1 MSQVE
6 PMFSDGE
13 AYERSIGRW
22 SRVVGQQFLD
32 WMAVPPGL
40 RWLDVGCGN
49 GAFTEEII
57 ARCAP
62 CAVSGLDP
70 SQEQIDHA
78 RSRQAGK
85 MADYQAGDAQA
96 LPFAEGTFDAAAMA
110 LVISFVPDPAGAV
123 AQMARVVRPG
133 GWVGAYMWDF
143 AGGGVPTYPL
153 NAGAKDLGITFAQP
167 YSVDVSRLH
176 VLKELWLAA
185 GLAQVETRTIRIR
198 VRHESF
204 DAFWNSNGQ
213 VGPSGKAIASL
224 QPEVRARLREH
235 LRATMPAAPD
245 GGIEFDAL
253 ANAVKGRVAQTAN

>member
-1 MSQVE
+1 MSQAGS
-6 PMFSDGE
+6 MFSDGE

-32 WMAVPPGL
+32 WMAIPPGQ

-78 RSRQAGK
+78 RRREAGK
-85 MADYQAGDAQA
+85 MADYLTGDAQA
-96 LPFAEGTFDAAAMA
+96 LPFADGAFDAAMMA

-123 AQMARVVRPG
+123 AEMARVVRPG

-143 AGGGVPTYPL
+143 TAGGVPTHPL
-153 NAGAKDLGITFAQP
+153 SVGAKELGIQWAQS
-167 YSVDVSRLH
+167 YAADVSRLN
-176 VLKELWLAA
+176 VLKDLWLAA
-185 GLAQVETRTIRIR
+185 GLAAVDSRVIRIR

-204 DAFWNSNGQ
+204 DAFWNANGQ
-213 VGPSGKAIASL
+213 VGPSGKAVAAL
-224 QPEVRARLREH
+224 QPETRARLREH
-235 LRATMPAAPD
+235 LRATMPAGPD
-245 GGIEFDAL
+245 GGIEFDAW
-253 ANAVKGRVAQTAN
+253 ANAVKGRVAVP

>member
-1 MSQVE
+1 MSQVAS
-6 PMFSDGE
+6 MFSDGE

-22 SRVVGQQFLD
+22 SREVGGLFLD
-32 WMAVPPGL
+32 WMATPVGL

-57 ARCAP
+57 AHCAP
-62 CAVSGLDP
+62 SAVSGLDP
-70 SQEQIDHA
+70 SQEQINHA
-78 RSRQAGK
+78 RSRDAGK
-85 MADYQAGDAQA
+85 MADYQIGDAQA
-96 LPFAEGTFDAAAMA
+96 LAFGEGAFDAAVMA

-133 GWVGAYMWDF
+133 GWVAAYMWDF

-153 NAGAKDLGITFAQP
+153 SAGAKDLGITFAQP

-176 VLKELWLAA
+176 VLRDLWLAG
-185 GLAQVETRTIRIR
+185 GLAEVETRAIRIR
-198 VRHESF
+198 VRHENF

-224 QPEVRARLREH
+224 QPETRARLREH
-235 LRATMPAAPD
+235 LRATMPAGPD
-245 GGIEFDAL
+245 GVIEYDAW
-253 ANAVKGRVAQTAN
+253 ANAVKGRVAVS

>member
-6 PMFSDGE
+6 SMFSDGE

-22 SRVVGQQFLD
+22 SREVGGLFLD
-32 WMAVPPGL
+32 WMAVPPGQ

-57 ARCAP
+57 ARSAP
-62 CAVSGLDP
+62 SAVIGLDP

-78 RSRQAGK
+78 RSREAGK
-85 MADYQAGDAQA
+85 IAEYQTGDAQA
-96 LPFAEGTFDAAAMA
+96 LPFAEGTFDAAMMA

-143 AGGGVPTYPL
+143 AEGGVPTYPL
-153 NAGAKDLGITFAQP
+153 SAGAKDLGITFAQP

-176 VLKELWLAA
+176 VLRDLWLAG
-185 GLAQVETRTIRIR
+185 GLAEVETRTIRIR

-204 DAFWNSNGQ
+204 DAFWNSNGK
-213 VGPSGKAIASL
+213 VGPSGKAVASL
-224 QPEVRARLREH
+224 QPEVRARLQEH
-235 LRATMPAAPD
+235 LRATMPASRD
-245 GGIEFDAL
+245 GVIEYDAW
-253 ANAVKGRVAQTAN
+253 ANAVKGRVAER

>member
-1 MSQVE
+1 MAQAE
-6 PMFSDGE
+6 AMFSDGE

-22 SRVVGQQFLD
+22 SREVGRPFLD
-32 WMAVPPGL
+32 WMAVPPGQ

-78 RSRQAGK
+78 RSREAGN
-85 MADYQAGDAQA
+85 MADYQTGDAQA
-96 LPFAEGTFDAAAMA
+96 LPFGEAAFDAAVMA

-133 GWVGAYMWDF
+133 GWIGAYMWDF
-143 AGGGVPTYPL
+143 TGGGVPTYPL
-153 NAGAKDLGITFAQP
+153 SAGAKDLGITFAQP

-176 VLKELWLAA
+176 VLKGLWQAA
-185 GLAQVETRTIRIR
+185 GLAAVETRTIRIR

-204 DAFWNSNGQ
+204 DAFWNANGQ

-224 QPEVRARLREH
+224 QPEVRARLCEH

-245 GGIEFDAL
+245 GGIEFYAW
-253 ANAVKGRVAQTAN
+253 ANAVKGRVAAPAT

>member
-6 PMFSDGE
+6 SMFSDGE

-22 SRVVGQQFLD
+22 SREVGQQFLE
-32 WMAVPPGL
+32 WMAIPAGL

-57 ARCAP
+57 ARSAP
-62 CAVSGLDP
+62 SAVIGLDP

-78 RSRQAGK
+78 RRRAAGK
-85 MADYQAGDAQA
+85 MAEYQTGDAQA
-96 LPFAEGTFDAAAMA
+96 LPFAEGAFDAAMMA

-143 AGGGVPTYPL
+143 AEGGVPTYPL
-153 NAGAKDLGITFAQP
+153 SAGAKDLGITFAQP

-176 VLKELWLAA
+176 VLRDLWLAG
-185 GLAQVETRTIRIR
+185 GLAEVETRTIRIR

-204 DAFWNSNGQ
+204 DAFWNSNGK
-213 VGPSGKAIASL
+213 VGPSGKAVASL
-224 QPEVRARLREH
+224 EPEVRAQLQEH
-235 LRATMPAAPD
+235 LRATMPAGPD
-245 GGIEFDAL
+245 GGIEYDAW
-253 ANAVKGRVAQTAN
+253 ANAVKGRVAER

>member
-6 PMFSDGE
+6 SMFSDGE
-13 AYERSIGRW
+13 AYERQIGRW
-22 SRVVGQQFLD
+22 SRAVGQQFLD
-32 WMAVPPGL
+32 WMAIPPGQ

-57 ARCAP
+57 ARSAP
-62 CAVSGLDP
+62 SAVSGLDP

-78 RSRQAGK
+78 RSRAAGK
-85 MADYQAGDAQA
+85 MADYQTGDAQA
-96 LPFAEGTFDAAAMA
+96 LPFAQGAFDAALMA

-133 GWVGAYMWDF
+133 GWVGGYMWDF
-143 AGGGVPTYPL
+143 TAGGVPTHCL
-153 NAGAKDLGITFAQP
+153 NVGAGELGIVFARP
-167 YSVDVSRLH
+167 YAAEVSRLD
-176 VLKELWLAA
+176 VLKDLWLAA
-185 GLAQVETRTIRIR
+185 GLAEVKTRTIRIR

-204 DAFWNSNGQ
+204 DAFWNANGQ

-235 LRATMPAAPD
+235 LRATMPGGPD
-245 GGIEFDAL
+245 GVIEYDAW
-253 ANAVKGRVAQTAN
+253 ANAVKGRVAGS

>member
-1 MSQVE
+1 MSQVAS
-6 PMFSDGE
+6 MFSDGE

-22 SRVVGQQFLD
+22 SREVGGLFLD
-32 WMAVPPGL
+32 WMATPVGL

-57 ARCAP
+57 AHCAP
-62 CAVSGLDP
+62 SAVSGLDP
-70 SQEQIDHA
+70 SQEQINHA
-78 RSRQAGK
+78 RSRDAGK
-85 MADYQAGDAQA
+85 MADYQIGDAQA
-96 LPFAEGTFDAAAMA
+96 LAFGEGAFDAAVMA

-133 GWVGAYMWDF
+133 GWVAAYMWDF

-153 NAGAKDLGITFAQP
+153 SAGAKDLGITFAQP

-176 VLKELWLAA
+176 VLRDLWLAG
-185 GLAQVETRTIRIR
+185 GLAEVETRAIRIR
-198 VRHESF
+198 VRHENF

-224 QPEVRARLREH
+224 QPETRARLREH
-235 LRATMPAAPD
+235 LRATMAAGPD
-245 GGIEFDAL
+245 GGIEFDAW
-253 ANAVKGRVAQTAN
+253 ANAVKGRVAVS

>member
-1 MSQVE
+1 MPQDGT
-6 PMFSDGE
+6 MFSDGE

-22 SRVVGQQFLD
+22 SRVVGQAFLD
-32 WMAVPPGL
+32 WIAVPSGQ
-40 RWLDVGCGN
+40 RWLDIGCGN

-62 CAVSGLDP
+62 SAVSGIDP

-78 RSRQAGK
+78 RRREAGK
-85 MADYQAGDAQA
+85 MADYRTGDAQA
-96 LPFAEGTFDAAAMA
+96 PPFADGAFDAAMMA

-143 AGGGVPTYPL
+143 TAGGVPTHPL
-153 NAGAKDLGITFAQP
+153 SLGAEQLGIPFAKA
-167 YSVDVSRLH
+167 YAAEVSRIH
-176 VLKELWLAA
+176 VLNDLWRAA
-185 GLAQVETRTIRIR
+185 GLLEVETRVIRIR

-224 QPEVRARLREH
+224 QPETRARLREH
-235 LRATMPAAPD
+235 LRATMPAGRD
-245 GGIEFDAL
+245 GAVEYDAW
-253 ANAVKGRVAQTAN
+253 ANAVKGRRP